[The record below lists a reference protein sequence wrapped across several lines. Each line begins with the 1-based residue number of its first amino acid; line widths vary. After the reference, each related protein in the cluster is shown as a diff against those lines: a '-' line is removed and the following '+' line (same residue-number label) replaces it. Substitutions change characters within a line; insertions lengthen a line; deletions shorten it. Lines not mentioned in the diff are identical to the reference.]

1 MARVKA
7 SQGSPGR
14 TTDANDD
21 DGDGKIDELGCDAVW
36 AGLAEGTAD
45 ADATIGGSLE
55 PGEHAAI
62 AIADPSISASRGAET
77 SRDM

>member
-14 TTDANDD
+14 TREANDD
-21 DGDGKIDELGCDAVW
+21 DGDGKVDELGCDAVW
-36 AGLAEGTAD
+36 AGLAEATRD
-45 ADATIGGSLE
+45 ADGAVGGSLE

-62 AIADPSISASRGAET
+62 ATAEPRISASRGAET